1 MLYVNSKYL
10 LILHIMDNQTYNGVT
25 IEEWMIPRFNALRV
39 KIKDLD
45 LPIRAHATL
54 HTAGIDTLADLVSY
68 DKRDLL
74 KFRNFGI
81 KSFNT
86 LQDVVISKDL
96 HFGMDITIYGL
107 KPKKNNTWNT
117 KKLNQPLK

>member
-1 MLYVNSKYL
+1 MSE
-10 LILHIMDNQTYNGVT
+10 GVV
-25 IEEWMIPRFNALRV
+25 IEEWMIPRLNALRT

-45 LPIRAHATL
+45 LPVRAHTL
-54 HTAGIDTLADLVSY
+54 LRNEGIKTLADLVSC
-68 DKRDLL
+68 DKRRLL

-81 KSFNT
+81 KSLDK
-86 LQDVVISKDL
+86 LQEVVISKDL

-117 KKLNQPLK
+117 KK